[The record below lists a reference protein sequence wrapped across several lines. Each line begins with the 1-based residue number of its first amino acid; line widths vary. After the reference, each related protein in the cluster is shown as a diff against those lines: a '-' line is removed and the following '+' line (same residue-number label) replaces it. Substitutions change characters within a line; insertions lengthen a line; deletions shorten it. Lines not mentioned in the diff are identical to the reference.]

1 MEHRR
6 GIVIPLLAVSL
17 IMFLAM
23 VAFSVDVS
31 YMQLVRSELR
41 SATDAAAKAG
51 AESLRMNQNGNS
63 AKVAARNMAKSND
76 VAGQKL
82 DLNMNDI
89 DLGQAIQQSDGSWTF
104 VNNAKPYRAVRVTSR
119 LDGQQNPTA
128 SLFFGP
134 VLGVKAFQ
142 PTFTAVAAHLDLDI
156 YLCIDRSHSMCFDFS
171 GVDWVYPSETPLY
184 PDPICYPPGASSSR
198 WAGLE
203 SAVDVFL
210 NECEAA
216 STTPRVGLITWG
228 STIGTNTVEY
238 QLTGKTEVAV
248 SQETGLLT
256 NYIDIRNAIQ
266 RRGDNIMLGGTDMS
280 AGLQAGVNAIIS
292 DTSRP
297 LANKVIIL
305 MTDGKWTVGSDPMGA
320 AQQAAA
326 AGITVHCV
334 TFLPGADQS
343 QMVAIAN
350 ATGGYHYYASDQTT
364 LEQAFRELARLLPV
378 TLTE

>member
-1 MEHRR
+1 M
-6 GIVIPLLAVSL
+6 VIPLLAISI

-31 YMQLVRSELR
+31 YMQLVRGELR
-41 SATDAAAKAG
+41 AATDAAAKAG

-63 AKVAARNMAKSND
+63 AKVAAVNMAKKNS
-76 VAGQKL
+76 VAGKSL
-82 DLNMNDI
+82 DLNTNDI
-89 DLGQAIQQSDGSWTF
+89 DLGQAIQQADGSWKF
-104 VNNAKPYRAVRVTSR
+104 VNGATPYRAIRVTSR
-119 LDGQQNPTA
+119 LDGRQNPTA

-134 VLGVKAFQ
+134 VLGVQAFK

-156 YLCIDRSHSMCFDFS
+156 YLCIDRSHSMCFDLS
-171 GVDWVYPSETPLY
+171 GADWSYPPETPRS
-184 PDPICYPPGASSSR
+184 PDPLCYPPGSTGSR

-203 SAVDVFL
+203 SAVNVFL
-210 NECEAA
+210 NECEVA
-216 STTPRVGLITWG
+216 STQPRVGLITW
-228 STIGTNTVEY
+228 SSNIGTNSVEY
-238 QLTGKTEVAV
+238 RLTRKTEVEV
-248 SQETGLLT
+248 FQETSLLT
-256 NYIDIRNAIQ
+256 NYGDIRTAIQ
-266 RRGDNIMLGGTDMS
+266 RRGDNVMLGATNMY
-280 AGLQAGVNAIIS
+280 AGLQAAVNAIIN

-305 MTDGKWTVGSDPMGA
+305 MTDGKWNTGGDPIGP

-350 ATGGYHYYASDQTT
+350 ATGGYHYYASDQAT

>member
-1 MEHRR
+1 M
-6 GIVIPLLAVSL
+6 VIPLLAISI

-31 YMQLVRSELR
+31 YMQLVRGELR
-41 SATDAAAKAG
+41 AATDAAAKAG

-63 AKVAARNMAKSND
+63 AKAAAVNMAKKNT

-82 DLNMNDI
+82 DINKNDI
-89 DLGQAIQQSDGSWTF
+89 ELGQAIAQADGSWKFFKDAT
-104 VNNAKPYRAVRVTSR
+104 PYRAVRVTSR
-119 LDGQQNPTA
+119 LDGRQNPTA

-134 VLGVKAFQ
+134 VLGVQAFK
-142 PTFTAVAAHLDLDI
+142 PTFSAVAAHLDLDI
-156 YLCIDRSHSMCFDFS
+156 YLCIDRSHSMCFDRS
-171 GVDWVYPSETPLY
+171 GVDWSYPAETPRS
-184 PDPICYPPGASSSR
+184 PDPLCHPPGATGSR

-203 SAVDVFL
+203 SAVNVFL
-210 NECEAA
+210 TECEAA
-216 STTPRVGLITWG
+216 STQPRVGLITWS

-238 QLTGKTEVAV
+238 RLTRKTEVEVAV
-248 SQETGLLT
+248 ETSLVT
-256 NYIDIRNAIQ
+256 NYSDIRNAIQ
-266 RRGDNIMLGGTDMS
+266 RRGDNVMLGGTNMY
-280 AGLQAGVNAIIS
+280 AGLQAAVNAHVS

-305 MTDGKWTVGSDPMGA
+305 MTDGKWTTGGDPIGP

-350 ATGGYHYYASDQTT
+350 ATGGYHYYASDQAA